1 MTSKFEVNLPY
12 CAHLDSLFPLVSLIR
27 FSYVIRA
34 QGCSSGSPKRPAI
47 NTLLDL
53 VTSAPTKGGILDNGG
68 FINDNDSLT
77 HISHEEYQLKLPSSL
92 KVSTTIFHD
101 YNLQL

>member
-1 MTSKFEVNLPY
+1 MTSKLRSI
-12 CAHLDSLFPLVSLIR
+12 CHTRAHLDFLFPLVSLIR

-68 FINDNDSLT
+68 FINDNDSLA

-92 KVSTTIFHD
+92 KVSTTIVHD
-101 YNLQL
+101 YNLQI